1 MIEEFQVDGR
11 AAKGYLA
18 LPEGVTG
25 PWPAVLVLHAWWGL
39 TDMFT
44 GVSDRLAAAGFVAF
58 APDLYD
64 GPTATTIADAERLM
78 EESDRARSRAI
89 ALAAIAYLREH
100 AAVQDGPIGV
110 VGFSMGA
117 NWAFHLSVLRSED
130 IAAVVAFYGGTMEAA
145 DFASA
150 HAAYLGHFAE
160 PDDFEPLEAV
170 HALEEQ
176 IRGGGREVTF
186 HVYPG
191 TGHWFFED
199 NRPDAYDAEAAL
211 LAWERTV
218 TFLQRTLTSR

>member
-78 EESDRARSRAI
+78 ARGS
-89 ALAAIAYLREH
+89 
-100 AAVQDGPIGV
+100 
-110 VGFSMGA
+110 
-117 NWAFHLSVLRSED
+117 
-130 IAAVVAFYGGTMEAA
+130 
-145 DFASA
+145 
-150 HAAYLGHFAE
+150 
-160 PDDFEPLEAV
+160 
-170 HALEEQ
+170 
-176 IRGGGREVTF
+176 
-186 HVYPG
+186 
-191 TGHWFFED
+191 
-199 NRPDAYDAEAAL
+199 AL
-211 LAWERTV
+211 LAAARR
-218 TFLQRTLTSR
+218 LKASAPPLR

>member
-1 MIEEFQVDGR
+1 MMQEIQVDDR
-11 AAKGYLA
+11 PARSYLA
-18 LPEGVTG
+18 LPEGVSG

-44 GVSDRLAAAGFVAF
+44 GVCDRLAAAGFIAF

-78 EESDRARSRAI
+78 EESDGARSRAI
-89 ALAAIAYLREH
+89 ALAAIAHLREH
-100 AAVQDGPIGV
+100 ATVRDSPIGV

-130 IAAVVAFYGGTMEAA
+130 IAAVVAFYGGTMERA

-150 HAAYLGHFAE
+150 RAAYLGHFAE
-160 PDDFEPLEAV
+160 RDDFEPLEAV
-170 HALEEQ
+170 RALEEQ
-176 IRGGGREVTF
+176 IRDGGREVTF
-186 HVYPG
+186 HIYPG
-191 TGHWFFED
+191 TGHWFFEG
-199 NRPDAYDAEAAL
+199 NRPDAYDAEAAR

-218 TFLQRTLTSR
+218 TFLQRTLTAR